1 MGRFM
6 CLIEPDGFVYP
17 CGQLIGK
24 FPALN
29 IREAGFKKAW
39 ENLLQKE
46 HARHAIVYVLP
57 NLTSFFALMPSVVF
71 NYNAFLKGIIKK

>member
-29 IREAGFKKAW
+29 IREVGFKKAW
-39 ENLLQKE
+39 ENLFTKKSLQGM
-46 HARHAIVYVLP
+46 L
-57 NLTSFFALMPSVVF
+57 
-71 NYNAFLKGIIKK
+71 